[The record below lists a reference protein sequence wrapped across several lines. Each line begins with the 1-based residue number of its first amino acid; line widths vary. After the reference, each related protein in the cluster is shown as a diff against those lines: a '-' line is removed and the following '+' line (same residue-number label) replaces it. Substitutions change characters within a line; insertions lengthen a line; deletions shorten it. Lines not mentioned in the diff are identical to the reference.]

1 MTEYIK
7 NVAVKNPDLS
17 VDDGEEDNFILIIE
31 NLKVYFELRK
41 RGIQHAGFVR
51 AVDGVDLKL
60 RRGETIAIVG
70 ESGCGKTSLMKTIL
84 RINTPTGGT
93 ITFDG
98 EIINDLKSNDLKN
111 LRRKIGFVQQDP
123 YGALA
128 PFMDVQ
134 TIIEEPLKIN
144 GVKDR
149 NERYERVRQALEEV
163 RLTPVEDFLK
173 KFPHQL
179 SGGQQQRVVIARAMI
194 LNPILLVADEPVS
207 MLDASVRVEIL
218 KLLRTLQEE
227 HNLAVIYITHDLATV
242 RYFSEFIYVM
252 YAGQVIE
259 KAPESQLINET
270 AHPYSHALLAAT
282 SDPDP
287 KNVDEFQE
295 VPAGEPPSLVAPPAG
310 CRFHPRCDQMISGL
324 CDVKRPSEFDLGN
337 KHTVACWLFKD
348 RPVVY
353 DFETPES

>member
-1 MTEYIK
+1 MTEYI
-7 NVAVKNPDLS
+7 NEVAVKNADPSADNGG
-17 VDDGEEDNFILIIE
+17 DDDFILSID

-41 RGIQHAGFVR
+41 RGIQHAGFVQ

-84 RINTPTGGT
+84 RINTPTGGA

-98 EIINDLKSNDLKN
+98 EIINDLKANDLKN

-134 TIIEEPLKIN
+134 TILEEPLKIN

-149 NERYERVRQALEEV
+149 KERYERVREALEEV
-163 RLTPVEDFLK
+163 RLTPVEDFLR

-194 LNPILLVADEPVS
+194 LDPILLVADEPVS

-218 KLLRTLQEE
+218 RLLRTLQEE

-242 RYFSEFIYVM
+242 RYFSEYIYVM
-252 YAGQVIE
+252 YAGQVVE

-287 KNVDEFQE
+287 KNVDQFQE

-337 KHTVACWLFKD
+337 RHSVACWLFKD
-348 RPVVY
+348 RPVIS
-353 DFETPES
+353 DFEPVGE

>member
-1 MTEYIK
+1 MTEYTEK
-7 NVAVKNPDLS
+7 LTEVNAVPSETIDG
-17 VDDGEEDNFILIIE
+17 DDGFILEIDG
-31 NLKVYFELRK
+31 LKVYFELRK
-41 RGIQHAGFVR
+41 RGFQHAGFVQ

-98 EIINDLKSNDLKN
+98 EVINNLKSQGLKN

-134 TIIEEPLKIN
+134 TILEEPLKIN

-149 NERYERVRQALEEV
+149 KERVKRVRQVLEEV
-163 RLTPVEDFLK
+163 RMTPVDDFLR

-218 KLLRTLQEE
+218 KLLRALQEE

-242 RYFSEFIYVM
+242 RYFSEYIYVM

-287 KNVDEFQE
+287 KNVDEFQK
-295 VPAGEPPSLVAPPAG
+295 VPAGEPPSLVSPPAG
-310 CRFHPRCDQMISGL
+310 CRFHPRCELIEKGL
-324 CDVKRPSEFDLGN
+324 CDVKRPPEFDLGN
-337 KHTVACWLFKD
+337 RHTVSCWLFKD
-348 RPVVY
+348 RPIVRE
-353 DFETPES
+353 FEN